1 MELETLDLWQ
11 QPLHFSHT
19 QEEHSVPI
27 FIAQRSTIHTTNTL
41 TPDTQLSWFLIMLK
55 NSSLKMDAM
64 SMSHKFNITA
74 TVLCYFS
81 SGYQKCFYW
90 FIVLFLYILQNPASC
105 LEEFS
110 AKYFHVHIKCTCSGS
125 APSSV

>member
-74 TVLCYFS
+74 TVLLFFLRVSKMLLLVYCTF
-81 SGYQKCFYW
+81 
-90 FIVLFLYILQNPASC
+90 FIYTTKSC
-105 LEEFS
+105 
-110 AKYFHVHIKCTCSGS
+110 
-125 APSSV
+125 